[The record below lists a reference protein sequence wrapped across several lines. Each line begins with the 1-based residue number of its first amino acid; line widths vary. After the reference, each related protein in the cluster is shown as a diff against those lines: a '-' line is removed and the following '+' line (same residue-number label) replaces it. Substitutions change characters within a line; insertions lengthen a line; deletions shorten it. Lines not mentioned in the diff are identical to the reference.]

1 MPKKQIY
8 SRSTVDLPMLDVDS
22 LDSLDSV
29 DSDMNFL
36 SLFGEKRASAPA
48 QSLGVAALVHQRS
61 LGPPSRLLRRS
72 PKVVLHLI
80 AECWVHLAE
89 FQVAFRLESVL

>member
-36 SLFGEKRASAPA
+36 SLFGEKKGIRTGAELGRCSLSASTE
-48 QSLGVAALVHQRS
+48 LGTSKQIT
-61 LGPPSRLLRRS
+61 
-72 PKVVLHLI
+72 PKVSEGRPSSH
-80 AECWVHLAE
+80 C
-89 FQVAFRLESVL
+89 

>member
-22 LDSLDSV
+22 LDSLDSLDSV

-36 SLFGEKRASAPA
+36 SLFGGKKGIRTGAELGRCSLSASTE
-48 QSLGVAALVHQRS
+48 LGTSKQIT
-61 LGPPSRLLRRS
+61 
-72 PKVVLHLI
+72 PKVSEGRPSSH
-80 AECWVHLAE
+80 C
-89 FQVAFRLESVL
+89 